1 MIHSLTENNLIDML
15 IWLGELILA
24 SWALSYGAE
33 HLSVKYG
40 AKFIGRTVLS
50 VATTLPEIAIVVY
63 AAAAGDFGIALGAG
77 LGSNLLMMTLG
88 FSIML
93 IIATTKLSKSPLK
106 GIDVRAFKLDKIFLI
121 ITAVLSAILF
131 IDGYNYLDGFIFAG
145 MFVAYIIMALHEMQT
160 EKRKETPALVSNS
173 AFKKNNRNQKNINK
187 KNKLERAATKITTI
201 DSKLE
206 RELTEDKKDLQHTPK
221 GFNKLML
228 KAVLIFIAGTA
239 GILIGAEP
247 FIHSLEGLSVDVGIS
262 AIILAVII
270 SPIAGEM
277 PEKISLMILARKGAD
292 GASIAISN
300 VLGSKILNNTLLLAV
315 AVFGSMYHGGFFST
329 IGVNTLLSYQMILV
343 TVVTIVAL
351 IPMFKREIGFK
362 LGIMLAGLYVISIIF
377 QFFIPHESLPAGETN
392 KT

>member
-1 MIHSLTENNLIDML
+1 MAENNLIDML
-15 IWLGELILA
+15 IWLGELIVA

-33 HLSVKYG
+33 HLSIKYG
-40 AKFIGRTVLS
+40 AKFVGRTVLS
-50 VATTLPEIAIVVY
+50 IATTLPEIAIVVY
-63 AAAAGDFGIALGAG
+63 ASAAGAYGIALGAG

-88 FSIML
+88 FSIMI
-93 IIATTKLSKSPLK
+93 IIATTKLSKSPIK

-121 ITAVLSAILF
+121 ITAVLSAVLF

-145 MFVAYIIMALHEMQT
+145 MFVAYIIMALHEMKT
-160 EKRKETPALVSNS
+160 EKRKEPPAPVSNNV
-173 AFKKNNRNQKNINK
+173 FKKNNRDQKNINK
-187 KNKLERAATKITTI
+187 KNKFERTATKITTTE
-201 DSKLE
+201 SKLE
-206 RELTEDKKDLQHTPK
+206 RELTEDKKDLQPTR

-228 KAVLIFIAGTA
+228 KAVLIFIAGTV

-247 FIHSLEGLSVDVGIS
+247 FIHSLVGLSVDIGIS
-262 AIILAVII
+262 AVILAVVI

-351 IPMFKREIGFK
+351 IPMFKREIGLK
-362 LGIMLAGLYVISIIF
+362 VGIMLAALYVISIII
-377 QFFIPHESLPAGETN
+377 QFLLPHESTSVGETN